1 MSVTVGTPFN
11 SLQSLSF
18 DFYPKSDPKKVLLV
32 LSSEL
37 GRRISEDSPASPDPL
52 EHSNLKYKIHP
63 TGKVTVRSGFMKY
76 GEAKILITKFFKLIE
91 STSTTKEDCSFE
103 YSIMFNDYDNAGIP
117 DVSRLDMVK
126 FIVSFDEELAYS
138 NFKERKNTIFSKSI
152 KNIIPGSKFFIEN
165 RASLSSR
172 NFNFPFKRYF
182 GVDFDTLK
190 KGNLTYRYIG
200 GSGYE
205 KKLDATIELLNY
217 SIDHLYKCI
226 KAPAL
231 TREDET
237 ELASL
242 LEVHQKIVNSYSS
255 VKAFRKNFPEVVLL
269 ANLIEEER
277 VLDTIYPYVRD
288 RIFNLMSECEIK
300 KGYINYNSD
309 NGKIQLKD
317 AIIEKCYVIDG
328 IDIFDCEITGTIIN
342 CDIFSSK
349 IKNAEIF
356 SSNLFDSS
364 KANNCYVY
372 NSYINSSSIITD
384 CTFEGNLAI
393 LSGKMEN
400 GTLISGKVSEKAKIS
415 EGTTVLSYEKIK

>member
-1 MSVTVGTPFN
+1 M
-11 SLQSLSF
+11 
-18 DFYPKSDPKKVLLV
+18 
-32 LSSEL
+32 
-37 GRRISEDSPASPDPL
+37 
-52 EHSNLKYKIHP
+52 
-63 TGKVTVRSGFMKY
+63 
-76 GEAKILITKFFKLIE
+76 
-91 STSTTKEDCSFE
+91 
-103 YSIMFNDYDNAGIP
+103 
-117 DVSRLDMVK
+117 
-126 FIVSFDEELAYS
+126 
-138 NFKERKNTIFSKSI
+138 
-152 KNIIPGSKFFIEN
+152 
-165 RASLSSR
+165 
-172 NFNFPFKRYF
+172 
-182 GVDFDTLK
+182 
-190 KGNLTYRYIG
+190 
-200 GSGYE
+200 
-205 KKLDATIELLNY
+205 
-217 SIDHLYKCI
+217 
-226 KAPAL
+226 
-231 TREDET
+231 
-237 ELASL
+237 
-242 LEVHQKIVNSYSS
+242 NSYSS